1 MTVDAL
7 RLGCAVLRLRMRR
20 TLAGCRVLLVHL
32 LYLMSARSLIYLL
45 SEVWFANRGFAC
57 DEIKCGKGFCIQR
70 DDEVYRC
77 VCMSGYEGENCDRRT
92 FDRRFA
98 PDEDGNVTCD
108 PTLCENGGT
117 RSWTER
123 QKWRQERQKSV
134 QDVMWKGTATHV
146 YVPLDSLEPNVQ
158 RRQVTTCI

>member
-1 MTVDAL
+1 
-7 RLGCAVLRLRMRR
+7 
-20 TLAGCRVLLVHL
+20 
-32 LYLMSARSLIYLL
+32 MSARSLIYLL
-45 SEVWFANRGFAC
+45 PAVWFANRGFAC

-108 PTLCENGGT
+108 PNLCENGGT
-117 RSWTER
+117 CIETVMDGEAKMASGEAEMVSGCDVEGDCYTCVCPPGFTGAQCSKKTGNHMRM
-123 QKWRQERQKSV
+123 SV
-134 QDVMWKGTATHV
+134 
-146 YVPLDSLEPNVQ
+146 
-158 RRQVTTCI
+158 I